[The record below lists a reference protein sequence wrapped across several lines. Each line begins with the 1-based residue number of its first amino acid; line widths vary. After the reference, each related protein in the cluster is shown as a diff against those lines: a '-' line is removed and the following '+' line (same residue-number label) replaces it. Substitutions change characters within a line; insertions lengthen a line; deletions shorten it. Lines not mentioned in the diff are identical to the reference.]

1 MNGILNELVIFDIPV
16 VASALLALV
25 ACGTLGNWLV
35 LRKESMT
42 GDAIAHAVLPGLV
55 GGFLVVG
62 RHSVPAMFV
71 GASVAGVCA
80 ITVASWTRRRAR
92 LEPAA
97 ALGIVFTAFFALG
110 VTLLETF
117 GARQVDLDPDCV
129 LFGSLERMFLVPPA
143 DGPLIL
149 GAPREFWSLCAAAA
163 ASVGASVLLLK
174 ELRVHSF
181 DPGFAQVSGAAP
193 RWTGPA
199 MLCVTTIAIIAS
211 FEAVGSILVI
221 ALLACPALIAAP
233 HCTTLRGRFALSL
246 GAGAVLTIA
255 GYALAAHA
263 PSILGTPTAL
273 SAAGMIAVMLALGVP
288 ASHLV
293 RSLLRPRISHPSA

>member
-1 MNGILNELVIFDIPV
+1 MNGPVHELIVFDLPV
-16 VASALLALV
+16 LAAALLALV

-80 ITVASWTRRRAR
+80 ILASSWVRRRAR

-110 VTLLETF
+110 VTMLESF

-129 LFGSLERMFLVPPA
+129 LFGSLERMFLVPPP
-143 DGPLIL
+143 DGPIIL
-149 GAPREFWSLCAAAA
+149 GAPRELWTLAAAA
-163 ASVGASVLLLK
+163 VAAVATSVLLLK
-174 ELRVHSF
+174 ELRVHAF
-181 DPGFAQVSGAAP
+181 DPEFCRVSGAAP
-193 RWTGPA
+193 RWTSTA
-199 MLCVTTIAIIAS
+199 VLCVTTIAIIAS

-233 HCTTLRGRFALSL
+233 HAHTLRGRFALSL
-246 GAGAVLTIA
+246 AAGGALTIA
-255 GYALAAHA
+255 GYALAARA
-263 PSILGTPTAL
+263 PDILETRTAL
-273 SAAGMIAVMLALGVP
+273 SAAGMIATLLAAAVP
-288 ASHLV
+288 ASHALRAALSR
-293 RSLLRPRISHPSA
+293 RSA

>member
-1 MNGILNELVIFDIPV
+1 MNGLVDELIVFDIPV
-16 VASALLALV
+16 VLAALLALC

-62 RHSVPAMFV
+62 RHSVPAMFA

-80 ITVASWTRRRAR
+80 ILCANWVRRRAR

-143 DGPLIL
+143 EGPLIL
-149 GAPREFWSLCAAAA
+149 GAPRELWTLLAAAA
-163 ASVGASVLLLK
+163 VSVGATVLLLK
-174 ELRVHSF
+174 ELRVHAF

-193 RWTGPA
+193 RWIGTA
-199 MLCVTTIAIIAS
+199 MLCVTTVAIIAS

-233 HCTTLRGRFALSL
+233 HCRSLRGRFALSL
-246 GAGAVLTIA
+246 GAGALLTVA
-255 GYALAAHA
+255 GYTLAAHA
-263 PSILGTPTAL
+263 PSILGTRTAL
-273 SAAGMIAVMLALGVP
+273 SAAGMIAMLLALGVP

-293 RSLLRPRISHPSA
+293 ARLLRRGVSRRPA

>member
-1 MNGILNELVIFDIPV
+1 MNGILNELVVFDIPV
-16 VASALLALV
+16 VLSALLALV

-62 RHSVPAMFV
+62 RHSVTAMFV
-71 GASVAGVCA
+71 GASIAGVCA
-80 ITVASWTRRRAR
+80 ILCANWVRRRAR

-129 LFGSLERMFLVPPA
+129 LFGSLERMFLVPPV
-143 DGPLIL
+143 DGPIIL
-149 GAPREFWSLCAAAA
+149 GAPRELWSLLAAATVSVA
-163 ASVGASVLLLK
+163 ASWLLLK
-174 ELRVHSF
+174 ELRAHAF
-181 DPGFAQVSGAAP
+181 DPEFARVSGAAP
-193 RWTGPA
+193 RWIGPS

-233 HCTTLRGRFALSL
+233 HSRTLRGRFALSL
-246 GAGAVLTIA
+246 FAGALLTVA

-263 PSILGTPTAL
+263 PSVLGTRTAL
-273 SAAGMIAVMLALGVP
+273 SAAGMIAMLLALGVP
-288 ASHLV
+288 ASHFV
-293 RSLLRPRISHPSA
+293 ARLLRSGVSRRPA